1 MSLTSSLFSGVSGLT
16 SMGNSMTVIG
26 DNIANVNTVGFKASR
41 VTFQDV
47 LSQTVSTN
55 SGSSQVGRGTA
66 LGDIT
71 GQFSQGSFESTESP
85 TDLAIGGDGFFI
97 LRDPN
102 SNEEMFYTRSGEF
115 RFDKDGFFTS
125 PAGLIAQ
132 GWEVQRNSTT
142 DDVEDIGSIK
152 DIQLE
157 SFTSPP
163 EETDVITII
172 TNLDSE
178 GDDNTT
184 GVGIPLSTA
193 WNGDPALTSNLGATA
208 YEYQTTVKVYDSLGS
223 THDVTVYY
231 DKGITTSTYEYIVA
245 TNPSEDRRAIFNG
258 ASDAG
263 MGLLGRGVLTFTPDG
278 ILASQTFERFVGNSG
293 GGTAVTNTTGQFNVA
308 GNEPTVG
315 GDWTGSSAALVG
327 GPPAIETYTITSALG
342 GTIGT
347 DIINMTW
354 TNSTGSATGTMTIPS
369 TYVSGDSLQGPDG
382 LYYRFTVN
390 TVVGA
395 GDNFTTTITQGDS
408 NALTDP
414 NSWTDMTGNYTNQH
428 FTFSPDFLGG
438 AGGTTEMDI
447 ELDIGA
453 DFDGTNWAPNA
464 LATTQFAS
472 ASTTVFQSSTGYGA
486 GSLQSISVDV
496 DGIITG
502 QYSNGQVSPLYRVAL
517 GKFQNVQGLY
527 KEGGNLFSE
536 TRTSGSVTTNKPGE
550 NGLGN
555 LAPNSLEQSNVDIA
569 GEFVKM
575 ITTQRAYQANSKIVT
590 TVDTMLGDTI
600 SMKR

>member
-26 DNIANVNTVGFKASR
+26 DNISNVNTVGFKASR

-55 SGSSQVGRGTA
+55 SGSAQVGRGTA

-102 SNEEMFYTRSGEF
+102 STEENFYTRSGEF
-115 RFDKDGFFTS
+115 RFDKDGYFTS
-125 PAGLIAQ
+125 PAGHIAQ
-132 GWEVQRNSTT
+132 GWAVQRNSTT
-142 DDVEDIGSIK
+142 DEVEDIGSIT
-152 DIQLE
+152 DIRLE

-163 EETDVITII
+163 EETDVVTII

-223 THDVTVYY
+223 THDVTIYY

-245 TNPSEDRRAIFNG
+245 TNPSEDRRAIFTG
-258 ASDAG
+258 TADAG
-263 MGLLGRGVLTFTPDG
+263 MGLLGRGTLTFTPDG
-278 ILASQTFERFVGNSG
+278 ILANQTFERFVGNSG
-293 GGTAVTNTTGQFNVA
+293 GGTAVTVTTGQFAVA
-308 GNEPTVG
+308 GNAPTVG

-347 DIINMTW
+347 DIVNMTW
-354 TNSTGSATGTMTIPS
+354 TNSTATATGTMTIPS

-382 LYYRFTVN
+382 LYYRFTVG

-395 GDNFTTTITQGDS
+395 LDNFTTTITQGDS

-414 NSWTDMTGNYTNQH
+414 NSWTDMTGDYTNQH
-428 FTFSPDFLGG
+428 YTFSPDFLGG
-438 AGGTTEMDI
+438 ANGTTEMNI

-550 NGLGN
+550 NGLGS

-600 SMKR
+600 TMKR